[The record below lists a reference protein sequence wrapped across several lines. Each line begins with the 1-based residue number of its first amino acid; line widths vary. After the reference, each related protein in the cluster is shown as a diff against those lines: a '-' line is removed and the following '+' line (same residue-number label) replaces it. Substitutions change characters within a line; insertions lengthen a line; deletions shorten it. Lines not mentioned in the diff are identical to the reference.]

1 MSVKEILEN
10 METEKIFELVRE
22 INWQDGSL
30 DWLDYE
36 ENNEEFYD
44 IYFRDINKSP
54 IELARAIYY
63 GNYNYMD
70 DYIKFNAYGNLETV
84 NEYELERE
92 LKDAID
98 DIAERVIELKDDI
111 DFSCYSEE
119 LKEALEN
126 EEE

>member
-10 METEKIFELVRE
+10 METEQLFELVRD
-22 INWQDGSL
+22 INRYDGSL

-36 ENNEEFYD
+36 ENDEEFYE
-44 IYFRDINKSP
+44 IFFREKP
-54 IELARAIYY
+54 MELARAINY
-63 GNYNYMD
+63 GEYNYTD

-111 DFSCYSEE
+111 DFSCYSKE
-119 LKEALEN
+119 LKEAIEN

>member
-10 METEKIFELVRE
+10 METEKLFELVRE

-30 DWLDYE
+30 DWLDYW
-36 ENNEEFYD
+36 ENDEEFYKT
-44 IYFRDINKSP
+44 FFTEKP
-54 IELARAIYY
+54 MELARAINY
-63 GNYNYMD
+63 GEYNYMD

-98 DIAERVIELKDDI
+98 DITERVIELKDDI

-119 LKEALEN
+119 LKDAIEN
-126 EEE
+126 EED